1 MKRRNENALLNFFR
15 KLNWRRLL
23 VIVSF
28 IIVISVGKFTKGI
41 DIAGGVEFVYKIDFS
56 KYKELYSTT
65 AELTTAKQQAKQII
79 EANIRKRVNAL
90 WVGDAEVK
98 LQTAGA
104 DDYVVVRIWGLDDLD
119 KAREIIWKTVELEFA
134 LPNPLIGSG
143 NKEAREKLANELL
156 AQIIK
161 NPDELKIVGDQGSND
176 VFYLPLTNSS
186 KNQLPPALS
195 SSTAEIGKLVSGE
208 VLNYLIKGNFQPADP
223 SVSGSTDVNGFFI
236 VKSLGKSSGQVTQLS
251 DQELSTKATALG
263 YTVEDLFSQTQT
275 SPKGNL
281 ISTGVFYD
289 TATKVI
295 NFDLGDPFPNQIAYK
310 LDLYVPGET
319 EVKDLSGINFDSDLE
334 SLGLMKYVDKKW
346 ATYTQLPILQELT
359 GLDANNVK
367 LISTGGQILVIKIYE
382 VKQPTSPIYRNIVIN
397 GVPDTAK
404 ATAFIQDVVANDIYN
419 LDVVFI
425 RDTNAW
431 IPAQDTEKRV
441 LNGAYFKF
449 ASVTRDQVGRPSVQ
463 INLDE
468 VGKDIFCKITE
479 SNLQNQM
486 AIFVG
491 GVLVTAPVIQAKIC
505 DGSAIIN
512 GDYDVEGAKKLSD
525 DLNAWAL
532 PAKLIQI
539 NESKVSATLGEDAW
553 KGALWS
559 TVLALILISA
569 LMTWR
574 YGIRKAIISLI
585 ALLSFIIV
593 LIALLKL
600 MGYALSLSGMAAIIL
615 NIGMWIDAAILIYER
630 LHEELKRG
638 SRYDEAVYTA
648 YDRAWP
654 AVFGGQISTFSIWL
668 LLLLLGSDLFQGFG
682 LTMTLN
688 IIILLLVSVPLIK
701 VMLLKFGSSKEISKE

>member
-1 MKRRNENALLNFFR
+1 
-15 KLNWRRLL
+15 
-23 VIVSF
+23 
-28 IIVISVGKFTKGI
+28 
-41 DIAGGVEFVYKIDFS
+41 
-56 KYKELYSTT
+56 
-65 AELTTAKQQAKQII
+65 
-79 EANIRKRVNAL
+79 
-90 WVGDAEVK
+90 
-98 LQTAGA
+98 
-104 DDYVVVRIWGLDDLD
+104 
-119 KAREIIWKTVELEFA
+119 LEFA

-525 DLNAWAL
+525 DLNA
-532 PAKLIQI
+532 
-539 NESKVSATLGEDAW
+539 
-553 KGALWS
+553 
-559 TVLALILISA
+559 
-569 LMTWR
+569 
-574 YGIRKAIISLI
+574 
-585 ALLSFIIV
+585 
-593 LIALLKL
+593 
-600 MGYALSLSGMAAIIL
+600 
-615 NIGMWIDAAILIYER
+615 
-630 LHEELKRG
+630 
-638 SRYDEAVYTA
+638 
-648 YDRAWP
+648 
-654 AVFGGQISTFSIWL
+654 
-668 LLLLLGSDLFQGFG
+668 
-682 LTMTLN
+682 
-688 IIILLLVSVPLIK
+688 
-701 VMLLKFGSSKEISKE
+701 